1 MQFFD
6 DKEEVLDVVLTPY
19 GESLMAKG
27 LFSPEYYAF
36 FDDDILYDADY
47 AGVTTES
54 QNDIEGRI
62 QSGTPRIKQAS
73 VYVGVESSINQ
84 INQIIRNNISG
95 AFGENSPSV
104 VQDTVN
110 NPIYNSTELQN
121 TGDKFDFLSKPL
133 GRSAQTSKKHPAW
146 SVGMLKG
153 QISSS
158 TGYLLSSTTTEQIP
172 QINIDIN
179 YKLFVSNTNNPALQF
194 SNASVE
200 FSEVLFPIGPN
211 QQQNVSGEI
220 QASEFD
226 NIISQVFEDGTYFSL
241 TDGKIIL
248 DIVEENVDFK
258 KENFDVQ
265 VFRSGSSVAGLDG
278 TPTQLLYTND
288 IYNTVDTDVEKFLTV
303 RVDKEITDARISNL
317 PAITD
322 NRLVKDPN
330 VTNVI
335 STREFLLRDLYEPE
349 TDICE

>member
-172 QINIDIN
+172 
-179 YKLFVSNTNNPALQF
+179 
-194 SNASVE
+194 
-200 FSEVLFPIGPN
+200 
-211 QQQNVSGEI
+211 VSGEI

-265 VFRSGSSVAGLDG
+265 VFRSGPSVDGLDG

-288 IYNTVDTDVEKFLTV
+288 IYNTVDTDVEKYLTV

>member
-6 DKEEVLDVVLTPY
+6 DKEEVLDIVLTPY

-62 QSGTPRIKQAS
+62 QSETPRIKQAS

-95 AFGENSPSV
+95 DFPNASSV
-104 VQDTVN
+104 VQYTVN

-158 TGYLLSSTTTEQIP
+158 TGYISSATTTEQIP

-200 FSEVLFPIGPN
+200 FSEVLFPVGPN

-265 VFRSGSSVAGLDG
+265 VFVSGASVSGLDG

-288 IYNTVDTDVEKFLTV
+288 IYNTIDTDVEKYLTV
-303 RVDKEITDARISNL
+303 RVDKEIQDSRVSKL

-322 NRLVKDPN
+322 NRPGSDSKVPPG
-330 VTNVI
+330 I
-335 STREFLLRDLYEPE
+335 STKEFLLRDLYEPE